1 MESDIDGG
9 GGSVL
14 LEALDDSDRAQ
25 LLQRARSVKYSPAE
39 TIYAIE
45 DPGDTM
51 LLIDKGRVEVSVTSM
66 TGRKSVLNHMGPGEV
81 VGEIALLDNGPR
93 SADVVAATEV
103 EGVLLHRRDLLSF
116 LAEHPETTLSLLAE
130 VCAKVRNASEMF
142 ASQSQ
147 TIAQARLARCLLRLG
162 RKWGDEN
169 AEGDVRLTQQ
179 FSQGDLGEFS
189 GLARENVNRHLKTW
203 VSEGILAFD
212 GRQIVLHEIEMLEDI
227 AYQ

>member
-1 MESDIDGG
+1 MDSDFGG
-9 GGSVL
+9 SGSSVL
-14 LEALDDSDRAQ
+14 LEALEDDDRAQ
-25 LLQRARSVKYSPAE
+25 LLQRARSVTFGSGE

-51 LLIDKGRVEVSVTSM
+51 LLIESGRVEVSVTSM

-93 SADVVAATEV
+93 SADVVAATKV

-116 LAEHPETTLSLLAE
+116 LTEHPETTLSLIAE
-130 VCAKVRNASEMF
+130 VCSKVRNASEMF

-162 RKWGDEN
+162 RKWGDED

-203 VSEGILAFD
+203 VSEGLLTVN
-212 GRQIVLHEIEMLEDI
+212 GREIVLHEIEMLEDI
-227 AYQ
+227 AHQ